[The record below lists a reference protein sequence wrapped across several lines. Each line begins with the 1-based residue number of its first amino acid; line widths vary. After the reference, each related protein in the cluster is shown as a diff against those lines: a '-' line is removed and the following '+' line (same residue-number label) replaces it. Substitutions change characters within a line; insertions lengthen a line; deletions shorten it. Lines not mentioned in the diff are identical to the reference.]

1 VHPSPH
7 FGRARLPARSLRS
20 ARGPHPPRPF
30 DSPRAARRGASLR
43 STRGQATV
51 ELVALLPV
59 IVVIALAV
67 WQVAVAGH
75 AVWAAGAA
83 ARAAARAEAVG
94 GSAERVARRL
104 LPRRVRGR
112 ARVRAEEGGE
122 VRVEVPIP
130 AVVGGGALFTTTAR
144 ARFEPQ
150 R

>member
-1 VHPSPH
+1 M
-7 FGRARLPARSLRS
+7 
-20 ARGPHPPRPF
+20 PHPPP
-30 DSPRAARRGASLR
+30 DPSR
-43 STRGQATV
+43 SERGQASV

-59 IVVIALAV
+59 IAVLALGV

-94 GSAERVARRL
+94 GDTKTAARRL
-104 LPRRVRGR
+104 LPARVRG
-112 ARVRAEEGGE
+112 AAAIHAADGGE
-122 VRVEVPIP
+122 VRVDVPIP
-130 AVVGGGALFTTTAR
+130 AVVGGGSLFTTTAR

>member
-1 VHPSPH
+1 M
-7 FGRARLPARSLRS
+7 PASASALRS
-20 ARGPHPPRPF
+20 AR
-30 DSPRAARRGASLR
+30 ARGLPSTLLR
-43 STRGQATV
+43 SARGQATV

-59 IVVIALAV
+59 LVAIALGV

-94 GSAERVARRL
+94 GSAERAARRL
-104 LPRRVRGR
+104 LPARVRGE
-112 ARVRAEEGGE
+112 ARVRPADDGE

-130 AVVGGGALFTTTAR
+130 AVLGGGSLFTTTAR

>member
-1 VHPSPH
+1 MSP
-7 FGRARLPARSLRS
+7 GPPRS
-20 ARGPHPPRPF
+20 ARPALSPGPPR
-30 DSPRAARRGASLR
+30 SA
-43 STRGQATV
+43 RGQATV
-51 ELVALLPV
+51 ELVVLLPV
-59 IVVIALAV
+59 IVAIALGV

-94 GSAERVARRL
+94 GDPARAARRL
-104 LPRRVRGR
+104 LPRRVRDA
-112 ARVRAEEGGE
+112 ARVRAAKGGE

-130 AVVGGGALFTTTAR
+130 AVLGGGALFTTTAR

>member
-1 VHPSPH
+1 
-7 FGRARLPARSLRS
+7 
-20 ARGPHPPRPF
+20 
-30 DSPRAARRGASLR
+30 
-43 STRGQATV
+43 
-51 ELVALLPV
+51 VALLPL
-59 IVVIALAV
+59 IAVIALGA

-94 GSAERVARRL
+94 GDARAAARAL
-104 LPRRVRGR
+104 LPD
-112 ARVRAEEGGE
+112 ARVRAADDGS

-130 AVVGGGALFTTTAR
+130 AVVGSGSLFTTTAS

>member
-1 VHPSPH
+1 MKREH
-7 FGRARLPARSLRS
+7 
-20 ARGPHPPRPF
+20 
-30 DSPRAARRGASLR
+30 
-43 STRGQATV
+43 GQATV

-59 IVVIALAV
+59 IAVIGLGV

-75 AVWAAGAA
+75 VVWAAGAA

-94 GSAERVARRL
+94 GSTERAARRI
-104 LPRRVRGR
+104 LPRRVRSA
-112 ARVRAEEGGE
+112 ARVRAGDGGE